1 MAGQLLRSPTL
12 PPCTCP
18 QLAARQPAQH
28 RQPCT
33 ARLSAWPSHSVSSS
47 SACSSARR
55 SHTLRVAALEE
66 APAETSAAERTG
78 SDAHSLSAEGV
89 FADVSSFGVCRRSDD
104 VHAEACVQIRHY
116 SYQITCQHSCTHLHR
131 VPDPSQRRPG
141 RTVRCAVVS
150 RNVLVTNQSG
160 VLLLPS
166 CSALAP
172 YIDSCRTAWLSGKHA
187 VTLPC
192 C

>member
-1 MAGQLLRSPTL
+1 MAGAQLLRSPTL

-89 FADVSSFGVCRRSDD
+89 FADVSTFDVCRRSDD
-104 VHAEACVQIRHY
+104 VHAAACVQIRRY
-116 SYQITCQHSCTHLHR
+116 SYQITCQHSCTHFHR

-141 RTVRCAVVS
+141 RSVQCAAVS
-150 RNVLVTNQSG
+150 RSVAVTHQSG
-160 VLLLPS
+160 AILLP
-166 CSALAP
+166 CCLASVP
-172 YIDSCRTAWLSGKHA
+172 CTACCRTAWA
-187 VTLPC
+187 I
-192 C
+192 

>member
-1 MAGQLLRSPTL
+1 MAGAQLLRSPTL

-47 SACSSARR
+47 SSCSSARR

-89 FADVSSFGVCRRSDD
+89 FADVSSFDVCRRSND
-104 VHAEACVQIRHY
+104 VHAAACVQIRRS

-131 VPDPSQRRPG
+131 VPDPSHGGPG
-141 RTVRCAVVS
+141 RAFRCSVVC
-150 RNVLVTNQSG
+150 RNIAVTNQSG
-160 VLLLPS
+160 AVLLPR
-166 CSALAP
+166 CTAAAP
-172 YIDSCRTAWLSGKHA
+172 CIDCCRTARA
-187 VTLPC
+187 M
-192 C
+192 